1 MAMNISMLWP
11 IVLIVISSVCY
22 QICAKSSPSFMHPLA
37 VLVIAYAV
45 GTVGCAILYM
55 VLNRGGN
62 LLAEIKSSNKI
73 PYLIGICLIGLEVG
87 TIYMYKVGWA
97 VNTGYIVHSSL
108 IAVGLLIAGYVLFRE
123 PITVNK
129 VIGIVIC
136 MIGLYFINK

>member
-1 MAMNISMLWP
+1 MNISMLWP

-45 GTVGCAILYM
+45 GAVGCAILYM

-73 PYLIGICLIGLEVG
+73 PYLIGIYLIGLEVG

>member
-1 MAMNISMLWP
+1 M
-11 IVLIVISSVCY
+11 
-22 QICAKSSPSFMHPLA
+22 
-37 VLVIAYAV
+37 
-45 GTVGCAILYM
+45 
-55 VLNRGGN
+55 
-62 LLAEIKSSNKI
+62 
-73 PYLIGICLIGLEVG
+73 EVG

>member
-45 GTVGCAILYM
+45 GAVGCAILYM

-73 PYLIGICLIGLEVG
+73 PYLIGICLIGLEWEPFIC
-87 TIYMYKVGWA
+87 TRSA
-97 VNTGYIVHSSL
+97 
-108 IAVGLLIAGYVLFRE
+108 GLSIPAILC
-123 PITVNK
+123 TVP
-129 VIGIVIC
+129 
-136 MIGLYFINK
+136 

>member
-1 MAMNISMLWP
+1 MADRTDRYFQRLLSDLREIIPELHA
-11 IVLIVISSVCY
+11 SVGGSRDC
-22 QICAKSSPSFMHPLA
+22 L
-37 VLVIAYAV
+37 
-45 GTVGCAILYM
+45 
-55 VLNRGGN
+55 RGRR
-62 LLAEIKSSNKI
+62 
-73 PYLIGICLIGLEVG
+73 
-87 TIYMYKVGWA
+87 WA

>member
-1 MAMNISMLWP
+1 MADRTDRYFQRLLSDLREIIPELHA
-11 IVLIVISSVCY
+11 SVGGSRDCLRGRR
-22 QICAKSSPSFMHPLA
+22 CW
-37 VLVIAYAV
+37 
-45 GTVGCAILYM
+45 
-55 VLNRGGN
+55 NRGGN

>member
-22 QICAKSSPSFMHPLA
+22 QICAKSSPSFMRPLA

-45 GTVGCAILYM
+45 GAVGCAILYM

-73 PYLIGICLIGLEVG
+73 PYLIGI
-87 TIYMYKVGWA
+87 
-97 VNTGYIVHSSL
+97 
-108 IAVGLLIAGYVLFRE
+108 
-123 PITVNK
+123 
-129 VIGIVIC
+129 
-136 MIGLYFINK
+136 

>member
-1 MAMNISMLWP
+1 MADRTDRYFQRLLSDLREIIPELHA
-11 IVLIVISSVCY
+11 SV
-22 QICAKSSPSFMHPLA
+22 
-37 VLVIAYAV
+37 
-45 GTVGCAILYM
+45 
-55 VLNRGGN
+55 GGSRD
-62 LLAEIKSSNKI
+62 LLAEIKSGNKI
-73 PYLIGICLIGLEVG
+73 PYLIGICLIGLAVG

>member
-1 MAMNISMLWP
+1 MNISMLWP

-37 VLVIAYAV
+37 VGA
-45 GTVGCAILYM
+45 VGCAILYM

>member
-37 VLVIAYAV
+37 VLV
-45 GTVGCAILYM
+45 VGCAILYM